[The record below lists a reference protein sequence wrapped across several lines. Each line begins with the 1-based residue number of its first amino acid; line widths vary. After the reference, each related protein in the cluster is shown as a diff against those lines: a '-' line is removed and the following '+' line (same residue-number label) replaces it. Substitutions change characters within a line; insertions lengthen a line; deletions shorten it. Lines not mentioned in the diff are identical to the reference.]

1 MRYQR
6 RNVIL
11 NNEGGVK
18 LSLPKTLF
26 FKCQRFEKPNFPEI
40 TEISILSSWTYFEN
54 SFTTVTSLPLI
65 QSFYFVYR

>member
-18 LSLPKTLF
+18 FSLPKTLF
-26 FKCQRFEKPNFPEI
+26 FKRQRFEKPNFPEI
-40 TEISILSSWTYFEN
+40 TEISILS
-54 SFTTVTSLPLI
+54 
-65 QSFYFVYR
+65 